1 MKSFLVNLILTL
13 WIVFTTQYLYS
24 QNFPTP
30 LKKIAAPEKK
40 QIHATGF
47 RGGFGVLIPHRESMI
62 HLVTGH
68 VASAELYFE
77 RCGYKRNW
85 NKYYRYPTTGIS
97 FYYAYL
103 ANREILGNAFSLDFY
118 GNLHLIKHKKFLF
131 DLRLATG
138 IGYLTKLFDASENN
152 HNVAIGTHFNIS
164 VGVSFDF
171 KYRITNNWLAEM
183 GLSLKHFSNGSF
195 STPNLGINIPVIMIG
210 LKKHFVSSREYS
222 KFDTSFKT
230 LLKNQYIPAIKINI
244 LTSLGAKE
252 IYPAGGNRY
261 GAYSL
266 LTNFIYAGN
275 YKSAFSAGADLIHNV
290 ALYKHAYFNDTL
302 TNLKQIQFTQIGL
315 HAGYIQ
321 MFDKF
326 EIIIQCAYYV
336 MNKYN
341 KDGNF
346 YQRLGGR
353 YYFNKNLTGQ
363 LALKTHF
370 AKADYIEFGIGWF
383 FKKELK
389 KEKDIK

>member
-1 MKSFLVNLILTL
+1 M
-13 WIVFTTQYLYS
+13 VFTSLNLLS
-24 QNFPTP
+24 QNISSP
-30 LKKIAAPEKK
+30 LKKINAPERK
-40 QIHATGF
+40 QIHAAGI

-68 VASAELYFE
+68 VASAEIYLE

-85 NKYYRYPTTGIS
+85 NKYYRYPATGIS
-97 FYYAYL
+97 FYYANL
-103 ANREILGNAFSLDFY
+103 ANRAILGNALALDFY
-118 GNLHLIKHKKFLF
+118 TNLHLIKYKKFLF

-138 IGYLTKLFDASENN
+138 VGYLTKLFDANENN
-152 HNVAIGTHFNIS
+152 HNVAIGTHLNIS
-164 VGVSFDF
+164 VGLSFDF

-195 STPNLGINIPVIMIG
+195 STPNLGLNIPVLMLGI
-210 LKKHFVSSREYS
+210 KKHFVSSREYS

-230 LLKNQYIPAIKINI
+230 TLKNQYIPNKKINI
-244 LTSLGAKE
+244 IASFGAKE

-261 GAYSL
+261 CTYSV

-302 TNLKQIQFTQIGL
+302 TNLKQLQFTQAGI

-326 EIIIQCAYYV
+326 EIFIQCAFYAI
-336 MNKYN
+336 NKYN
-341 KDGNF
+341 KDGIF

-353 YYFNKNLTGQ
+353 YYFNKKLTAQ
-363 LALKTHF
+363 IALKTHF
-370 AKADYIEFGIGWF
+370 AKADYFEIGFGWY
-383 FKKELK
+383 LK
-389 KEKDIK
+389 KEKTNKEN